1 MHAKY
6 RMYDELLRESFLQG
20 LSAHCAAIL
29 GALDVWI
36 QKCSKEL
43 HRIEHNQYA
52 TYCSRVRH
60 ALSQSIDFLS
70 MIWLTQCLQV
80 CGSLHLFSFVCE

>member
-6 RMYDELLRESFLQG
+6 RMYDELLRESFTG
-20 LSAHCAAIL
+20 LVCAL
-29 GALDVWI
+29 CCYPWSFGCLDS
-36 QKCSKEL
+36 KCSKEL